1 MAEKEMLDMVDN
13 DIQETAS
20 SDTLNPG
27 GGSGG
32 TESRAQMTAQFVQ
45 LLNQLGKEDLSDL
58 FNRTLEQIGHE
69 ADQVPSTADQNRAT
83 IAAKSV
89 KEDVAEMFSD
99 DDLSEE
105 LREKASVVFEAAVNT
120 RMTLETMRLEEEF
133 EEAVAEIQE
142 SYETALQ
149 EQANTIFEDVSSKLD
164 QYLNYCIEQWMETN
178 ELAVETSLRTNIAE
192 NFMAGLQNLFAEHY
206 IAVPDEQLDVLGEMK
221 AEIDSLRAALNE
233 SIDEKLALE
242 SIVVD
247 ATKEATLDDVSE
259 GLAATQVERLRTL
272 AEGLEYTGA
281 DAYRKKLEIVKENY
295 FSKKTRSTPATGLI
309 TEEIDGDDQEQAA
322 RYTAPGMD
330 RYVQAITKAVK

>member
-247 ATKEATLDDVSE
+247 ATKEATL
-259 GLAATQVERLRTL
+259 RTL